1 MTISKRLILLLV
13 TALAAM
19 IFVGSVG
26 LWRLNEAQQ
35 RFAYVQA
42 NILPSIKELTDI
54 RFDASVF
61 GRLNL
66 RYLVASAT
74 EKTVVQNALDGLNR
88 SLDQHM
94 ATYERDDLS
103 DNIDR
108 QLLTADKTDLTSYRA
123 AIAAFQGKVASGDLD
138 AAKSMLIDG
147 AVHEAASRMFD
158 DIDRHITYNNKLN
171 QDLRTANDIAYTK
184 AFSLLVVCMIVAL
197 AISGTLGIQLYRLIA
212 SGLNNM
218 QQTLHHVSRSLDLT
232 HRAEA
237 DRMDEIGH
245 TATAFN
251 ALLERVAD
259 VVEEVRRSASSVGAA
274 SRQIAA
280 GNADLSQRTEEQA
293 ASLEETA
300 SSMEELTTTVQQ
312 NADNARQATTLAHSA
327 SEVALRGGEVVGR
340 VVETMH
346 GISGS
351 STKMAEIITVIEGI
365 AFQTNI
371 LALNAAVEAARAG
384 EQGRGFAVVAG
395 EVRTL
400 AQRSATAAKDIKE
413 LIGDSVNRV
422 EIGSRLVE
430 EAGSTIG
437 EIVRAVKRVADIVD
451 EISSASDEQRTGIE
465 QVNQAVM
472 QMDQVTQQ
480 NAALVEEVSA
490 AAHSM
495 SEQSQ
500 TLQEAVTSF
509 RIAEAGPSTSRVVHQ
524 KRKSPRPAP
533 AFRPTSRV
541 ESPQS
546 SATTTSEDADHTPV
560 VTDVSAAE
568 WQTF

>member
-1 MTISKRLILLLV
+1 MTISKRLILLLA
-13 TALAAM
+13 TALAAL

-35 RFAYVQA
+35 RFTYVQA

-54 RFDASVF
+54 KFDSSVF

-66 RYLVASAT
+66 RYLVGAAS
-74 EKTVVQNALDGLNR
+74 EKTVVRKALDDLNR
-88 SLDQHM
+88 SLDRHM

-103 DNIDR
+103 DDTDR
-108 QLLTADKTDLTSYRA
+108 RLLIADKTDLASYRS

-147 AVHEAASRMFD
+147 AVHEAATRMFD
-158 DIDRHITYNNKLN
+158 DIDRHITYNNKLS
-171 QDLRTANDIAYTK
+171 QDLRNANDTAYTK
-184 AFSLLVVCMIVAL
+184 AFWLLVVCMIVAL
-197 AISGTLGIQLYRLIA
+197 AVSGILGVQLYRLIA

-218 QQTLHHVSRSLDLT
+218 QQTLRHVSQSLDLT
-232 HRAEA
+232 HRAKA

-251 ALLERVAD
+251 ALLERVAE
-259 VVEEVRRSASSVGAA
+259 VVGEVRRSASSVGVA
-274 SRQIAA
+274 SRQIAV

-300 SSMEELTTTVQQ
+300 SSMEELTATVRQ
-312 NADNARQATTLAHSA
+312 NADNARQATTLAHTA
-327 SEVALRGGEVVGR
+327 SEVASRGGEIVGR

-346 GISGS
+346 EISGS

-400 AQRSATAAKDIKE
+400 AQRSATAAKEIKE
-413 LIGDSVNRV
+413 LIGNSVDRV
-422 EIGSRLVE
+422 HTGSRLAD
-430 EAGSTIG
+430 EAGSTIS
-437 EIVRAVKRVADIVD
+437 EIVRSVKRVTDIVG

-472 QMDQVTQQ
+472 QMDHVTQQ
-480 NAALVEEVSA
+480 NAALVEEASA
-490 AAHSM
+490 AAQSM
-495 SEQSQ
+495 AEQSQ
-500 TLQEAVTSF
+500 TLQEVVTAF
-509 RIAEAGPSTSRVVHQ
+509 RISEAAPSTSRVVPQ
-524 KRKSPRPAP
+524 KRESRRSTPALRPA
-533 AFRPTSRV
+533 SRIG
-541 ESPQS
+541 STQS
-546 SATTTSEDADHTPV
+546 NTTTPHKEGDNTPV
-560 VTDVSAAE
+560 VADVSAAE
-568 WQTF
+568 WQSF